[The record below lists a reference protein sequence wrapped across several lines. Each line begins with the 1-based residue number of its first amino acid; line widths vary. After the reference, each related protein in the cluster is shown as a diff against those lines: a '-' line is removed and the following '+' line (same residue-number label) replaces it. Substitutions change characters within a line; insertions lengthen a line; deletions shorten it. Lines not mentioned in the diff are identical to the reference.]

1 MKNRSKGSLGS
12 LRLLTGLLNVG
23 LLLATIPA
31 VTQVPQPIT
40 RAEDLLVTSNAP
52 GKYGGRIVIALRA
65 EPKSLNPVTSLDQ
78 PSREV
83 VGRMMADLLHINAVS
98 QQAEPA
104 LAKSW
109 KVSKDGLLYTLALR
123 RGLRFSD
130 GQPMNA
136 DDVVFT
142 FQVLLDEKIN
152 SPQRDLLT
160 IGGKPISVRKVDDA
174 TVVFELARPYA
185 AAERL
190 FDSMEILPRHL
201 LQDAYRQGTLARA
214 WGLTTPPSQIAGMG
228 PFRLKEYQPGQK
240 LVLERNPYY
249 WKADRNHQRLPYLDE
264 LVFLFVPSE
273 DAQVLRFEGGETDLL
288 QRLSAD
294 NYSALQK
301 DAASRNFHLFDL
313 GPSLDYNFLVFNLNA
328 SIPKDSTDIAR
339 HQEWFRNVNFRQAVS
354 AAVDRAAIVRL
365 VFHGR
370 GTALWSSVTPAN
382 KLWLDASL
390 PQAPRSLEHAKQL
403 LRNGGFSWNAQGAL
417 LDKSGVPVEFSIL
430 TSASNAQRTQM
441 ATLIQ
446 DDLRQLG
453 MKVQAVPLE
462 FKSMLDRVFQTH
474 NYDTAIMALG
484 GGDVDPNSQINVWM
498 SSGGSHMWN
507 LGESKPATEWEAQI
521 DTLMNQQLSTLN
533 YKRRKQLYDR
543 VQEIAAQQLPFI
555 NLASPNVLVGAKE
568 RIGNFQPAILDH
580 YTLWNVEQLYL
591 K

>member
-1 MKNRSKGSLGS
+1 LNSRYYWLLPS
-12 LRLLTGLLNVG
+12 LRSWRSLLYVA
-23 LLLATIPA
+23 LLLATAA
-31 VTQVPQPIT
+31 VAQLPQPVT
-40 RAEDLLVTSNAP
+40 RAEDLLVTGNAP

-65 EPKSLNPVTSLDQ
+65 EPKALNPVTSLDQ

-83 VGRMMADLLHINAVS
+83 IGRMMADLLHINAVS

-109 KVSKDGLLYTLALR
+109 KVSKDGLLYTLTLR

-136 DDVVFT
+136 DDVLFT

-174 TVVFELARPYA
+174 TVVFELAKPYA

-190 FDSMEILPRHL
+190 FDSMAILPRHL

-214 WGLTTPPSQIAGMG
+214 WSLTTPPSQVAGMG

-301 DAASRNFHLFDL
+301 DATSRSFRLFDL
-313 GPSLDYNFLVFNLNA
+313 GPSLDYNFLVFNLN
-328 SIPKDSTDIAR
+328 STIPKEATDIAR
-339 HQEWFRNVNFRQAVS
+339 HQEWFRNVNFRQAIS

-390 PQAPRSLEHAKQL
+390 PQAPRSVEHAKQL
-403 LRNGGFSWNAQGAL
+403 LRNGGFSWNAQGTL
-417 LDKSGVPVEFSIL
+417 LDKSGAPVEFSIL

-498 SSGGSHMWN
+498 SNGGSHLWN
-507 LGESKPATEWEAQI
+507 LGESKPATDWEAKI
-521 DTLMNQQLSTLN
+521 DTLMNQQLTTLD
-533 YKRRKQLYDR
+533 YKRRKQLYDQ

-580 YTLWNVEQLYL
+580 YTLWNVEQLYV

>member
-1 MKNRSKGSLGS
+1 MNSRNQGLLRS
-12 LRLLTGLLNVG
+12 LRPLWNLIYPALLIA
-23 LLLATIPA
+23 ATTA
-31 VTQVPQPIT
+31 VAQVAQPVT
-40 RAEDLLVTSNAP
+40 RAEDLLVTSNPP
-52 GKYGGRIVIALRA
+52 GKYGGRIAVALRA

-83 VGRMMADLLHINAVS
+83 LGRMMADLLHINAVS

-109 KVSKDGLLYTLALR
+109 KVSKDGLLYTLTLR

-136 DDVVFT
+136 DDVLFT

-160 IGGKPISVRKVDDA
+160 IGGKPISVRKVDEV

-201 LQDAYRQGTLARA
+201 LQDAYRQGNLARA
-214 WGLTTPPSQIAGMG
+214 WGLTTPPAQIAGMG
-228 PFRLKEYQPGQK
+228 PFRLKEYVAGQK

-273 DAQVLRFEGGETDLL
+273 DAQVLRFQAGETDMI

-301 DAASRNFHLFDL
+301 DAASRSFRLFDL
-313 GPSLDYNFLVFNLNA
+313 GPSLDYNFFLFNLN
-328 SIPKDSTDIAR
+328 STVPKEAADVAH

-354 AAVDRAAIVRL
+354 ATVDREAIVRL
-365 VFHGR
+365 VYHGR
-370 GTALWSSVTPAN
+370 GTALWSSITPAN

-390 PQAPRSLEHAKQL
+390 PHAARSVERARQL
-403 LRNGGFSWNAQGAL
+403 LRDGGFSWNAAGAL
-417 LDKSGVPVEFSIL
+417 VDKSGVPVEFSIL
-430 TSASNAQRTQM
+430 TSASNAQRSQM

-446 DDLRQLG
+446 DDLKQLG

-474 NYDTAIMALG
+474 NYDTAIMGLG

-498 SSGGSHMWN
+498 SNGGSHLWN
-507 LGESKPATEWEAQI
+507 LGESKPATDWETQI
-521 DTLMNQQLSTLN
+521 DTLMNQQLTTLDH
-533 YKRRKQLYDR
+533 KKRKQLYDR
-543 VQEIAAQQLPFI
+543 VQEIAAQQLPFV

-568 RIGNFQPAILDH
+568 KIANFQPAILDH